1 MAPPLEPGRV
11 LVVDDMQPNRL
22 LARAYL
28 EILGWTV
35 DECASALTTLTYLG
49 RCTPDYI
56 LLDIRMPDIDGIAL
70 AALIRQKCPV
80 GTVKLIAYTALAQAE
95 EVARIRASGFDGVL
109 IKPVS
114 LEEMTGMFGSRAH
127 EALLWELNR

>member
-1 MAPPLEPGRV
+1 MVPLLEPGSI

-35 DECASALTTLTYLG
+35 HECASALSTLGYL
-49 RCTPDYI
+49 RHWIPEYI
-56 LLDIRMPDIDGIAL
+56 LLDIRMPEIDGIAL
-70 AALIRQKCPV
+70 AAMIRQKCPP
-80 GTVKLIAYTALAQAE
+80 GTVKLIAYTALAQTE

-127 EALLWELNR
+127 EVILWELNR

>member
-1 MAPPLEPGRV
+1 MAPLLESGSI
-11 LVVDDMQPNRL
+11 LVVDDMQSNRL

-35 DECASALTTLTYLG
+35 HECASALSTLGYL
-49 RCTPDYI
+49 RHWIPEYI

-70 AALIRQKCPV
+70 AAMIRQKCPP
-80 GTVKLIAYTALAQAE
+80 GAVKLIAYTALAQAE
-95 EVARIRASGFDGVL
+95 DVARIGASGFDGIL

-114 LEEMTGMFGSRAH
+114 LEDMTDVFGSRAQ
-127 EALLWELNR
+127 EALLWSMNR